1 MHKYIFTLFKIFY
14 IGKNKLLKQQR
25 GISFERVV
33 IAIEEGALL
42 DVLQHPNQSQ
52 YRNQLILGVE
62 IESYAICVP
71 CVVSADEY
79 FLKTLFPSR
88 KYTQLYLKEK
98 KNE

>member
-1 MHKYIFTLFKIFY
+1 MIFNWNDD
-14 IGKNKLLKQQR
+14 KNQQLKQER

-42 DVLQHPNQSQ
+42 DVLLHPNQSQ
-52 YRNQLILGVE
+52 YPNQLILVVE
-62 IESYAICVP
+62 IESYVICVP
-71 CVVSADEY
+71 CLMNLEEY

-98 KNE
+98 QNE